1 MGRTRDRLRIGFLPS
16 GTQDGGGGG
25 TSTIELAV
33 GGGGVFWGTTG
44 SRRKRRAEERRR
56 AREEGSRVRGALRD
70 AAELGKKGHALG
82 GPYGMRQS
90 RERRVAR

>member
-33 GGGGVFWGTTG
+33 GGGGVF
-44 SRRKRRAEERRR
+44 
-56 AREEGSRVRGALRD
+56 
-70 AAELGKKGHALG
+70 
-82 GPYGMRQS
+82 
-90 RERRVAR
+90 